1 MSLLIPMHCTILL
14 DNQQG
19 TQEECLVILFKNY
32 WEAYSYEV
40 FVCMEEDGMCCPVRF
55 ATL

>member
-1 MSLLIPMHCTILL
+1 MTLLVPMHCTISVE
-14 DNQQG
+14 NQQH
-19 TQEECLVILFKNY
+19 CVILFKNY

-40 FVCMEEDGMCCPVRF
+40 FVCMEEDGLCCPVRF